1 MSKVNRNFKAGVF
14 SHLFGDEEN
23 ERGLYDAFSPVKQSE
38 NAEVVDLTLED
49 ILYMDRINDLAFS
62 VGGTLVCFFEA
73 QSTIND
79 NIAVRHLMYCGRV
92 YEKMVDNKSLYS
104 SQRVAIATPEFY
116 VLYTGIAQFPEKKVY
131 RLSDSFAFAPCG
143 DIPLELVVTAY
154 NINKGYNEDLVK
166 KNDILYGYVVFIATV
181 RENERQGM
189 NREKAVREAIRECI
203 KLGYLVEYLS
213 KHGSEVVNF
222 ICQEWNWD
230 DALAVREQES
240 RDLEAKKW
248 MSLVAEKDAALADRD
263 VTLVKNAVDL
273 ADKDA
278 ALADKDATIA
288 DKDAALADKDATIAD
303 KDAEIAALNK
313 KLNAV

>member
-1 MSKVNRNFKAGVF
+1 
-14 SHLFGDEEN
+14 
-23 ERGLYDAFSPVKQSE
+23 
-38 NAEVVDLTLED
+38 
-49 ILYMDRINDLAFS
+49 
-62 VGGTLVCFFEA
+62 
-73 QSTIND
+73 
-79 NIAVRHLMYCGRV
+79 MYCGRV

-104 SQRVAIATPEFY
+104 SQRVTIATPEFY
-116 VLYTGIAQFPEKKVY
+116 VLYTGLAQFPEKKIY
-131 RLSDSFAFAPCG
+131 RLSDSFSLDSCS
-143 DIPLELVVTAY
+143 DKPLELVVTAY
-154 NINKGYNEDLVK
+154 NINKGFNEDLVK

-230 DALAVREQES
+230 DALAVREQET

-248 MSLVAEKDAALADRD
+248 LNVVAEKDATIADKD
-263 VTLVKNAVDL
+263 AALVKNAVDL

-278 ALADKDATIA
+278 EITALKEQLSIVQLPAGYHQEESNRPTD
-288 DKDAALADKDATIAD
+288 
-303 KDAEIAALNK
+303 
-313 KLNAV
+313 VV